1 MSKQTIR
8 RNRIFRDGTH
18 PLEIYN
24 DEQIY
29 TKFRFYRHIILQ
41 LTDEVRNGIEFVL
54 PRKGSLTPI
63 LQVLLTLRFYATP
76 TGTLQN
82 VIGKLLG
89 VDQSTVSRIVNRV
102 TNAFLRRMN
111 QFIVWPDQRKADE
124 NKRSFYRMRRFPNV
138 IGCVDGT
145 HVRIQ
150 TPFDQEHEFVNRK
163 NYHSINVQVSYRS
176 TVCNVS

>member
-1 MSKQTIR
+1 M
-8 RNRIFRDGTH
+8 RN
-18 PLEIYN
+18 E
-24 DEQIY
+24 
-29 TKFRFYRHIILQ
+29 
-41 LTDEVRNGIEFVL
+41 IEFVL
-54 PRKGSLTPI
+54 SRKGSLTPI
-63 LQVLLTLRFYATP
+63 LQGLLTLRFYAT
-76 TGTLQN
+76 GTLQN
-82 VIGKLLG
+82 VIGELLG

-111 QFIVWPDQRKADE
+111 QFIVWPNQRKADE
-124 NKRSFYRMRRFPNV
+124 NKISFYRIRRFPNV

-163 NYHSINVQVSYRS
+163 NYHSMNVQVSYIY